1 MTEDQVT
8 QSITV
13 DEVDVVNNVIPM
25 YNPSISCHFI
35 FLLPIKNIYID
46 FVYLAVLENSNNS
59 NDGENIL
66 LEANNDNI
74 LVNVDQF
81 KTPW

>member
-13 DEVDVVNNVIPM
+13 DGVDVVNNVIPM
-25 YNPSISCHFI
+25 HNPSISCHFI
-35 FLLPIKNIYID
+35 FSLPIKNIYID
-46 FVYLAVLENSNNS
+46 FAYLAVLENSNNS

-81 KTPW
+81 KVPR

>member
-13 DEVDVVNNVIPM
+13 DEVDVIPM
-25 YNPSISCHFI
+25 HNPSISCHFI

-81 KTPW
+81 KAPR